1 MLNLNYH
8 ESVEVDGDPPGPQL
22 VVGLADQGAALR
34 LPQRLKLQQ
43 LCNHCYMQS
52 AVPTL
57 SSSVIIVIFSKPS
70 RASNWKS
77 LQTALS

>member
-43 LCNHCYMQS
+43 LCNHC
-52 AVPTL
+52 
-57 SSSVIIVIFSKPS
+57 
-70 RASNWKS
+70 
-77 LQTALS
+77 